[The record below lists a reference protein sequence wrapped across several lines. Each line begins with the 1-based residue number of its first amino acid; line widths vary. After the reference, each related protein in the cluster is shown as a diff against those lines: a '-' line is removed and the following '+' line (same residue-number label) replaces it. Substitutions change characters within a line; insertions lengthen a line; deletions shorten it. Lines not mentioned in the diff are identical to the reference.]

1 MILLHNSITLL
12 YIFNKLFTFNVN
24 FLIYSLKRACRLL
37 CYCLTIFP
45 PSESFAPHL
54 AWWIRQEPM
63 KSLGAASNLNG
74 LLARSCIVG
83 HVKPSDVPRCENF
96 DATGR
101 ISYTKHWVSIQS
113 DAGAI

>member
-1 MILLHNSITLL
+1 MRRFL
-12 YIFNKLFTFNVN
+12 YTG
-24 FLIYSLKRACRLL
+24 SDGLKRACRLL

-63 KSLGAASNLNG
+63 KSLGAASNLKG

-113 DAGAI
+113 DAGAM